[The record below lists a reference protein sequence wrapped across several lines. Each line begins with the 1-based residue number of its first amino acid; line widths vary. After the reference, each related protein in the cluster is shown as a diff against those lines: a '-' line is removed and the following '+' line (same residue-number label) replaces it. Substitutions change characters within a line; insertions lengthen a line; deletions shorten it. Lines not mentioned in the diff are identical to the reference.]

1 MPKKAPR
8 KQPQRQAEA
17 EEEYVV
23 SEIVDK
29 RLKNERVEY
38 KVRWQGYTEADDT
51 WEPVGHLTSAEAAIE
66 AYEAKLGLAK
76 PKLSWPYAAA
86 RGEANDPTRTKGF
99 KASAGGEAEGLQASP
114 LRTSER
120 IADKRQSRWKSGRNV
135 RVEYCV
141 RWLDGNGSEQEE
153 WVVAEEVEQRG
164 LLQLV
169 QEYDSAHGSEAKVVN
184 TGAVLSRGSSRNL
197 GSVALPDA
205 AGGAAGRDQ
214 GAKGGAKPAQL
225 VGTRSLEGVDEV
237 KVKWAD
243 RPTSTWMARSAFASK
258 FGKGVLDKMV
268 RELDA
273 FGDAQWSGSAIEPKE
288 AARRWPHRPR
298 PGGGGGGTKN
308 WSAVTV
314 DGTLIKLGDTVKVLV
329 VGEDGTEDH
338 EEFGLAIVEELWSCK
353 GAVDADGKPK
363 MLFAAR
369 WCWRA
374 KETVLKTMA
383 TALCE
388 DHIYAPDP
396 RRVFLQ
402 KLPALDE
409 SSENYECG
417 GLDENSVS
425 LILGKVNCVCKP
437 GATAQQ
443 LEDADFYYDFSYEP
457 ERKVFQDLGE
467 DTPYPLSHPEQGAAG
482 TRAKAK
488 AAPAT
493 KAKTKSP
500 RVISVC
506 DVYAGTGGMGY
517 MDTDMTMNG
526 ETVKLET
533 KWAVDFDESAV
544 ASWKHNRPD
553 VHAYHM
559 SVDDFLF
566 LVKKWDDLSKRFEN
580 WVPEDDSEEEEEE
593 EEPPLETTGM
603 QSDEGS
609 VDDDDGAR
617 RSRRAVKTV
626 DRLEI
631 DGDKGRYEE
640 WLAGAKG
647 RQAAAKLAAKQKE
660 ATASLAK
667 ALKQAGAAKTDAAK
681 AETVQALQEAVKL
694 GTGAKLQTEALS
706 KARELLATMGAAE
719 GENDSVSALMQKVAD
734 AEARVQ
740 TEILAAKQAKK
751 ALADRVAVSID
762 ESVGGKFIP
771 AATFAG
777 VKPGFAFRTGEEG
790 PGYYR
795 DTTEEQALNEQLRKA
810 VEGKKQEWGWTRDVT
825 YIVRVD
831 DPVGVPVYNK
841 KPEVTL
847 YNTKTNSK
855 KNSKK
860 PAADAAEDAVEAPES
875 NTPLTHLAL
884 GTEFTAKKGTY
895 TVVGDSW
902 IKVTKASNVPGVSA
916 AHAWIPM
923 VVQGKTL
930 VEEVQEEEQ
939 DGSDEEEYEI
949 EKIVDMRVMGGAAN
963 KVDVKNHPFRR
974 GQVGKGMVGDLEFKI
989 RWKGWAPEFDEWKTE
1004 EQIDAPAVMSAWVR
1018 LVNKEERVPRPSPDD
1033 ESSDATDFPGRCDLI
1048 CGGPPCQGVSG
1059 FNRFRNDTN
1068 PLGDP
1073 KNRQMLIFY
1082 ELVVA
1087 LNPTWSLLENVA
1099 DIFKFPSSWAG
1110 IYGRFAISRNIE
1122 MGYQCRPGFIVAG
1135 DFGVAQYRL
1144 RCFIWGAKRGHTLPG
1159 FPMPTHRAVRRNTV
1173 MPVEL
1178 SGCRVRAPADR
1189 RLWREVRMGDI
1200 LQDFPSITNDEKRDE
1215 MAYEGRNPQFAAEI
1229 QRDSKE
1235 RGTVYSE
1242 PKRVLEYYR
1251 RGAGKVLY
1259 NHIPLAM
1266 NPDDKFRA
1274 EHIPFKKSAD
1284 WSSLGELSKDKRS
1297 TVRFFKWHAEKDNN
1311 VYGEKLP
1318 PGDGRDPTK
1327 CIVPQYAV
1335 NSRVKNRGYK
1345 HALGRA
1351 WWDEIYP
1358 TCICRMQIHS
1368 HKNQHPAQPRS
1379 FSAREYARM
1388 QGFPDTHF
1396 LMGPPDKK
1404 FEQVGNAV
1412 CARVAAA
1419 IGKAFLIGIF
1429 EGTPS
1434 IGQQHNPSGLVEI
1447 EAPPAADDIDCV
1459 IGPDGATDGD
1469 QDVETELA
1477 DEKELIEGDES
1488 ADGVSDD
1495 DDDDDDGISPKGRGK
1510 QGKAKANGKGA
1521 TKRKGGK
1528 AAETASDGTA
1538 NKKSKASR
1546 AGNGAGGGKRKESAP
1561 AGRKQSAKKAKA

>member
-1 MPKKAPR
+1 M
-8 KQPQRQAEA
+8 
-17 EEEYVV
+17 
-23 SEIVDK
+23 
-29 RLKNERVEY
+29 EY
-38 KVRWQGYTEADDT
+38 KVRWKGYGEADDT
-51 WEPVGHLTSAEAAIE
+51 WEPVGHLDGADGAIE

-86 RGEANDPTRTKGF
+86 RGATDDPTRTKGF
-99 KASAGGEAEGLQASP
+99 KAAAGADGGVQTSP
-114 LRTSER
+114 MRSSER

-135 RVEYCV
+135 RVEYLV
-141 RWLDGNGSEQEE
+141 AWVDGSGAAQEE
-153 WVVAEEVEQRG
+153 WVLQEDLQKRPQLLPLVEEYNR
-164 LLQLV
+164 
-169 QEYDSAHGSEAKVVN
+169 AHGSEAKVVN

-214 GAKGGAKPAQL
+214 GAKGGAKPAKL
-225 VGTRSLEGVDEV
+225 VGTRSVEGVDEV
-237 KVKWAD
+237 KVKWVD
-243 RPTSTWMARSAFASK
+243 CPTSTWMARSAFATK
-258 FGKGVLDKMV
+258 FGKGVLNKLA

-273 FGDAQWSGSAIEPKE
+273 FGDAQWSGSAISPKE
-288 AARRWPHRPR
+288 AAQRWPHRPR
-298 PGGGGGGTKN
+298 PSGTKN
-308 WSAVTV
+308 WSEVTV
-314 DGTLIKLGDTVKVLV
+314 DGALIKLGDTVKVLV

-338 EEFGLAIVEELWSCK
+338 EEFGLAIVEELWSCT
-353 GAVDADGKPK
+353 GALDDDGKPK
-363 MLFAAR
+363 MMFAAR

-396 RRVFLQ
+396 RRVYLQ
-402 KLPALDE
+402 KLPPLDE

-425 LILGKVNCVCKP
+425 LILGKVDCVYKP
-437 GATAQQ
+437 DATVQQ
-443 LEDADFYYDFSYEP
+443 LEEADFYYDLSYEP
-457 ERKVFQDLGE
+457 ERKVFQDLRE
-467 DTPYPLSHPEQGAAG
+467 DTPYPLSHPEQGASVAG
-482 TRAKAK
+482 GESKGKGVPAKAK
-488 AAPAT
+488 S
-493 KAKTKSP
+493 KSKSP

-517 MDTDMTMNG
+517 MDSDMTMQG

-544 ASWKHNRPD
+544 ASWKHNRPE

-566 LVKKWDDLSKRFEN
+566 LVKKWDDLCTRYEN
-580 WVPEDDSEEEEEE
+580 WVPSDDSEEEEEDE
-593 EEPPLETTGM
+593 KEQEAPPEDTDTDMQVDETA
-603 QSDEGS
+603 E
-609 VDDDDGAR
+609 DDHDGAR

-626 DRLEI
+626 ARLEI

-647 RQAAAKLAAKQKE
+647 RQAATKLAAKQKE
-660 ATASLAK
+660 ATESLTK
-667 ALKQAGAAKTDAAK
+667 ALEQAGAADTDAAK
-681 AETVQALQEAVKL
+681 AETVQALQQAVKL
-694 GTGAKLQTEALS
+694 GTGAKLSTEALS
-706 KARELLATMGAAE
+706 KARELLATMGAVE
-719 GENDSVSALMQKVAD
+719 GEDDSVSALMQKVAE
-734 AEARVQ
+734 AEAQVQ
-740 TEILAAKQAKK
+740 ADILAAKQAKK
-751 ALADRVAVSID
+751 ALADRVAVSIA
-762 ESVGGKFIP
+762 ESHDHTDGVGGKYIP

-795 DTTEEQALNEQLRKA
+795 DNSEEQALNEQLRKA
-810 VEGKKQEWGWTRDVT
+810 VDGKKQEWGWTRDVT
-825 YIVRVD
+825 YTVRVD
-831 DPVGVPVYNK
+831 DPIGVPVYNK
-841 KPEVTL
+841 KPEVTM
-847 YNTKTNSK
+847 YNTKTSK
-855 KNSKK
+855 KKK
-860 PAADAAEDAVEAPES
+860 ETGADHAVTAPAAVEAPVT
-875 NTPLTHLAL
+875 NTPVTHLAL

-902 IKVTKASNVPGVSA
+902 IKVTKASNVPGLSA

-949 EKIVDMRVMGGAAN
+949 EKIVEMRVMGGAAN

-1004 EQIDAPAVMSAWVR
+1004 EQIEAPAVMADWVR
-1018 LVNKEERVPRPSPDD
+1018 LVNKEERVPRMCPAGSD
-1033 ESSDATDFPGRCDLI
+1033 SDASFQGRCDLI

-1082 ELVVA
+1082 ELVKA

-1099 DIFKFPSSWAG
+1099 DVFKFPSSWAG

-1144 RCFIWGAKRGHTLPG
+1144 RCFIWGAKQGKTLPG

-1178 SGCRVRAPADR
+1178 SGCLVRAPADR

-1200 LQDFPSITNDEKRDE
+1200 LQDFPPITNDEKRDE
-1215 MAYEGRNPQFAAEI
+1215 ISYEGRNQQWCAEI

-1235 RGTVYSE
+1235 RGIVYSD
-1242 PKRVLEYYR
+1242 PKRVLAYYR
-1251 RGAGKVLY
+1251 RGAGKTLY

-1266 NPDDKFRA
+1266 NADDKFRA
-1274 EHIPFKKSAD
+1274 EHIPLKKGAD
-1284 WSSLGELSKDKRS
+1284 WSTLGELSKDKRS

-1318 PGDGRDPTK
+1318 PGDGRDPSK

-1335 NSRVKNRGYK
+1335 NSRVKNRGFK

-1412 CARVAAA
+1412 CARVASA
-1419 IGKAFLIGIF
+1419 IGKAFLLGIF

-1434 IGQQHNPSGLVEI
+1434 VGEPHNPRGLVEI
-1447 EAPPAADDIDCV
+1447 EEPPAADDVDCV
-1459 IGPDGATDGD
+1459 IGPHGATDGD

-1477 DEKELIEGDES
+1477 DEKELVEGDEIS
-1488 ADGVSDD
+1488 DGVS
-1495 DDDDDDGISPKGRGK
+1495 DDDDGISPKGRGK
-1510 QGKAKANGKGA
+1510 QGRGKGKGA
-1521 TKRKGGK
+1521 TKRKGAKTNDGSSAGTKK
-1528 AAETASDGTA
+1528 AKT
-1538 NKKSKASR
+1538 SR
-1546 AGNGAGGGKRKESAP
+1546 AGKAGGGGKRQESGAP
-1561 AGRKQSAKKAKA
+1561 AGRKRASKKAKA